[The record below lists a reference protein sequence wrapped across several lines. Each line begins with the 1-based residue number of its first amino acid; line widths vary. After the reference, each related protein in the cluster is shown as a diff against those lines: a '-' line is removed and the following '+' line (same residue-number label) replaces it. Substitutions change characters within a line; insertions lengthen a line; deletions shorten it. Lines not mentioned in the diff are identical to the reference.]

1 MLEHRLLADS
11 EPDWEALRAP
21 FPEFE
26 IGWMLEGRSPDRQ
39 RGRVRATV
47 GAVSVLERLDSA
59 VGPGGWGHSLEVES
73 ASPAVVRCRLRVST
87 IERDAIE
94 GGGSLSEAADR
105 ALVRA
110 AHAFGVGRYLA
121 RLPLY
126 WVRLDDEGTPTE
138 TPTLPAWATPS
149 APVVAPRERT
159 PDRDRVESVMERLRA
174 AGLGRQAALVVGRYG
189 GYGRTPDEAR
199 RLHAELIG
207 LLVAGQGGA

>member
-1 MLEHRLLADS
+1 M
-11 EPDWEALRAP
+11 
-21 FPEFE
+21 
-26 IGWMLEGRSPDRQ
+26 
-39 RGRVRATV
+39 RATV

-59 VGPGGWGHSLEVES
+59 VGPGSWGHALEVES
-73 ASPAVVRCRLRVST
+73 AGPPVVRCRLRVAR

-94 GGGSLSEAADR
+94 GGDSLSEAADR

-126 WVRLDDEGTPTE
+126 WVRLDDEGSPTE
-138 TPTLPAWATPS
+138 TPALPAWATPPTLAS
-149 APVVAPRERT
+149 APRELT
-159 PDRDRVESVMERLRA
+159 PDRDRVEAVMERLRA

-199 RLHAELIG
+199 RLHAELSG